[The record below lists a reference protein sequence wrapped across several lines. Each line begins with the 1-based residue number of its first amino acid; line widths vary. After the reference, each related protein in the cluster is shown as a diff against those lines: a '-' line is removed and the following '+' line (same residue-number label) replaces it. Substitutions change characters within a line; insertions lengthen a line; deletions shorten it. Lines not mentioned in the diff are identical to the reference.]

1 MSTRAMIG
9 YKNPTTGKITGVY
22 SHFDGY
28 ETGLGLNLMKF
39 YPGTQ
44 GAIHLID
51 GGSISQITWE
61 TGQPYYYAQRG
72 SWRTWN
78 EVDKCYDTEAGE
90 DEAWKDVKPQ
100 AYKGLID
107 FIDTMNGDN
116 MIEFM
121 YLYDEGK
128 WRGFKSDYKSNVI
141 QEFEMDQEKF
151 QKARDQ
157 EKTYPK
163 VKIIETYSL
172 PKIKEVA

>member
-1 MSTRAMIG
+1 
-9 YKNPTTGKITGVY
+9 
-22 SHFDGY
+22 
-28 ETGLGLNLMKF
+28 
-39 YPGTQ
+39 
-44 GAIHLID
+44 
-51 GGSISQITWE
+51 
-61 TGQPYYYAQRG
+61 
-72 SWRTWN
+72 
-78 EVDKCYDTEAGE
+78 VDKCYDTEAGE

-141 QEFEMDQEKF
+141 QEFDMDQKKF